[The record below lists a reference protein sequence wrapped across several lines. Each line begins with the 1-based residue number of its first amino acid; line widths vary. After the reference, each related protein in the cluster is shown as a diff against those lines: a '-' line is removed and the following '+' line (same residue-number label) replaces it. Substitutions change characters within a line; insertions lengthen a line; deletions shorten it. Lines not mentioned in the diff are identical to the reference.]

1 MIDLYY
7 APTPNGW
14 KISIMLEECEIDY
27 NVIPVN
33 LGTGDQFKPEFLK
46 ISPNNRM
53 PVIVDHDNI
62 IDEEPLSIFE
72 SGAIL
77 MYLGE
82 KTGKFFPTQS
92 PEKEKVLEWLF
103 WQVGGLGPMAGQVSH
118 FVNYA
123 TNFPGDHSYSEKRY
137 KNEYDRLLGVM
148 NTVLEQREYL
158 AGDYSIAD
166 MASFP
171 WITAYKRYEVDLDLF
186 VNVRR
191 WFDSIKSRP
200 AGRKG
205 IDVGKENRSVG
216 KGITK
221 EGLKTMGSQASKSI
235 AEIVPEKSWR
245 APICRAC
252 ETHFLRIWL
261 WQVQVVGKMFPVPQ
275 DVPNNKTPLLWR

>member
-14 KISIMLEECEIDY
+14 KISIMLEETSTPY

-33 LGTGDQFKPEFLK
+33 LGKGDQFKPEFLA

-53 PVIVDHDNI
+53 PVIVDHEGPDG
-62 IDEEPLSIFE
+62 EQVSVFE

-82 KTGKFFPTQS
+82 KTGKFFPQT
-92 PEKEKVLEWLF
+92 PREKFRVLEWMF

-123 TNFPGDHSYSEKRY
+123 PNFPGDHSYATERY

-148 NTVLEQREYL
+148 DTVLKNREYL

-171 WITAYKRYEVDLDLF
+171 WVLMYKRFGVNLDAFDNL
-186 VNVRR
+186 RR
-191 WFDSIKSRP
+191 WFDSIKNRP
-200 AGRKG
+200 AVRKG
-205 IDVGKENRSVG
+205 IDLGKELRNPNANQS
-216 KGITK
+216 K
-221 EGLKTMGSQASKSI
+221 ESLKMMCGQTADSI
-235 AEIVPEKSWR
+235 KKAAKEK
-245 APICRAC
+245 
-252 ETHFLRIWL
+252 
-261 WQVQVVGKMFPVPQ
+261 K
-275 DVPNNKTPLLWR
+275 

>member
-14 KISIMLEECEIDY
+14 KITIMLEEAQIDY
-27 NVIPVN
+27 KVIPVR
-33 LGTGDQFKPEFLK
+33 LGDGDQFKPEFLK

-53 PVIVDHDNI
+53 PAIVDSDGPGG
-62 IDEEPLSIFE
+62 EEISVFE

-82 KTGKFFPTQS
+82 KSGKFFPQS
-92 PEKEKVLEWLF
+92 DKERIKVLEWLF
-103 WQVGGLGPMAGQVSH
+103 WQIGGLGPMAGQVSH

-123 TNFPGDHSYSEKRY
+123 PNFPGDHSYSEKRY

-148 NTVLEQREYL
+148 NMVLEEREFL

-171 WITAYKRYEVDLDLF
+171 WVTAYKRYEVDLDSF
-186 VNVRR
+186 KNVRR

-200 AGRKG
+200 AVRKG
-205 IDVGKENRSVG
+205 MDVGKENRNFG
-216 KGITK
+216 KGISK
-221 EGLKTMGSQASKSI
+221 ESLKTMFGQDSKSI
-235 AEIVPEKSWR
+235 KEEAEKKSK
-245 APICRAC
+245 
-252 ETHFLRIWL
+252 EL
-261 WQVQVVGKMFPVPQ
+261 
-275 DVPNNKTPLLWR
+275 